1 MTEPFAI
8 EVAFALPQR
17 QKIVTLT
24 VAPGTTAQQAV
35 ALSGLAAEFPE
46 IALAEL
52 KLGIFGKAVKP
63 DSVLRAHDRV
73 EIYRP
78 LQADPKA
85 VRRQRAEAGKTMK
98 KGSE

>member
-1 MTEPFAI
+1 MTEPFVV

-24 VAPGTTAQQAV
+24 VPPGTTARQAV
-35 ALSGLAAEFPE
+35 ELSGLAAEFPE
-46 IALAEL
+46 IELADL
-52 KLGIFGKAVKP
+52 KLGIFSKAVKP
-63 DSVLRAHDRV
+63 DAVLRAQDRV

-85 VRRQRAEAGKTMK
+85 VRRQRAEAGKAMK
-98 KGSE
+98 KGGE

>member
-1 MTEPFAI
+1 MTEPFVV

-24 VAPGTTAQQAV
+24 VPPGTTARQAV
-35 ALSGLAAEFPE
+35 ELSGLVAEFPE
-46 IALAEL
+46 IELADL
-52 KLGIFGKAVKP
+52 KLGIFSKAVKP
-63 DSVLRAHDRV
+63 DAVLRAQDRV

-85 VRRQRAEAGKTMK
+85 VRRQRAEAGKAMK
-98 KGSE
+98 KGGE